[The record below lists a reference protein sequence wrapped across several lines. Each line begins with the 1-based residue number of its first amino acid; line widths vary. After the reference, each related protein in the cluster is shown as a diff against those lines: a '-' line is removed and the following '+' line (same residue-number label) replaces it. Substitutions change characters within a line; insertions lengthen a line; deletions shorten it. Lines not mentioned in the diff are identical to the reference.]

1 MKLNLLKIFLFSL
14 VIAALII
21 PPISVGAIEIP
32 NPLKYDTFPKLINAI
47 ANFLFTLA
55 LGIAPIMIVISGF
68 YFMTSAGDPAKVT
81 IAKNII
87 LYTLIGVLI
96 MASAK
101 GLIAIL
107 KTIF

>member
-1 MKLNLLKIFLFSL
+1 MKLNLLKILFFSL
-14 VIAALII
+14 IIAALIV
-21 PPISVGAIEIP
+21 PNVSADAVEIP
-32 NPLKYDTFPKLINAI
+32 NPLQYDTFQELIKAI
-47 ANFLFTLA
+47 SNFLFMIA
-55 LGIAPIMIVISGF
+55 LGIAPIMIVIAGF

-107 KTIF
+107 QTIF